1 MSGNFRKILQFTK
14 PFRRRLILAI
24 GLAVLLNLIGQ
35 IPPWIT
41 RFFID
46 HVIEG
51 KEWHLLLG
59 IVLAQ
64 ASVPLLSYAFSFWDN
79 FLITYVGQKLVFNIR
94 NQVYRHLMRLPM
106 DYYHHMGTGKIIS
119 RLMGDTATVQSMVT
133 WNTISIVNNAISFF
147 IGIGV
152 IFYFNWKLALVTFMI
167 LPLHWLNYK
176 FFVKRIRIKSLV
188 IRRKWDHIYNL
199 LHERISGT
207 KLVRTFN
214 KEEFEGEQF
223 VTSTEDVLGSSM
235 QSTALSLSFGGV
247 SGLIDGIGNTIIFF
261 LGCYFVIRGEMTYG
275 TVAAFMAYVW
285 RVLWPIMQFTS
296 MSNQIEQTMVSVD
309 RIFEVLD
316 VEPEKEGPEAIELPP
331 IQGHVRFE
339 QVWFEYKPGE
349 PVIKDFTLDV
359 PAGTTVALVGH
370 TGCGKTTVTSL
381 LLRFYDL
388 RSGRI
393 LVDGYDISKVRLSF
407 LRRQIGQVLQ
417 ESTLF
422 YDATVRENIGYGLP
436 HPPDEQIVQ
445 AAKISE
451 IQEFIETKPKA
462 YDELIGGKG
471 LKLSVGEKQR
481 MCIARA
487 VMTDPRI
494 LILDEATSA
503 LDTQSEA
510 LIQKALERVLENR
523 TSFVIAHRL
532 STILN
537 ADLIVVM
544 DQGEI
549 VEMGTHKELVQK
561 ENGHYRNLYE
571 QQFASVKE
579 QARWEAVSC

>member
-370 TGCGKTTVTSL
+370 TGCGKTTITSL

-579 QARWEAVSC
+579 QARWEAVS